1 MLPHCHVVGA
11 IKTVQLEQE
20 VVDTLKQK
28 LTVDVIV
35 TLHFV
40 RAVVGGVRY
49 YSQGYTRT
57 TKRNSYTVCYSD
69 GGITRYGL
77 IKYFLSLPN
86 QSVALLTRLSPT
98 SHTCY
103 PQGLGILRS
112 RIVPVK
118 LESSIDAVPV
128 TSLLCKCVYCC
139 FGSMERY
146 IVVPPNS
153 MTDD

>member
-1 MLPHCHVVGA
+1 MLPDCHVVGA
-11 IKTVQLEQE
+11 IKKMRLEQE

-28 LTVDVIV
+28 LMVDVV
-35 TLHFV
+35 VASHFV
-40 RAVVGGVRY
+40 RAVVGGVKY

-57 TKRNSYTVCYSD
+57 TRRNSYTVCYSD
-69 GGITRYGL
+69 GGTTRYGF

-86 QSVALLTRLSPT
+86 QSVALLTRLTPT
-98 SHTCY
+98 SSTCY

-118 LESSIDAVPV
+118 VESSIDAVSV
-128 TSLLCKCVYCC
+128 TSHLCKCVYCC
-139 FGSMERY
+139 FGSVERY